1 MINRRQL
8 FGAAAAPFVN
18 LAAQTR
24 VDGLR
29 LDGLELL
36 VVRATKRTSWFFI
49 RLKTNKGLTG
59 LGECSDS
66 LGANFDDKALAGLRR
81 AVDFYYA
88 AIKDQPLNIESY
100 RNRARQRA
108 RTGGR
113 VEGTAFSAIEQ
124 AQWDLL
130 GKALGVPVYQLVG
143 GAIRTGLPVYANINR
158 ATTNRT
164 PEGFA
169 ANAAKAVAEGFRA
182 IKAAPF
188 DGFPKVTADLGIAC
202 IQAMRKAIGPDV
214 RLLIDVHSHFD
225 VNLAIDVAKRLEPEN
240 LGWYEEPVS
249 PLKIAET
256 RAIRKGIRQTMAGG
270 ESLFG
275 VEGFADLCRFKA
287 VEIIMPDVKHC
298 GGILEGR
305 NISAMAALDGVAVA
319 PHNPSGPV
327 ATAASA
333 QWCASIPNFDI
344 LEFQWNEVPWRG
356 DLVNPPERFV
366 KGTIAA
372 HATPGFG
379 IELNDRVVQ
388 AHATLS

>member
-1 MINRRQL
+1 MLNRRQL
-8 FGAAAAPFVN
+8 LSLGVMAPAALFG
-18 LAAQTR
+18 QSKTT
-24 VDGLR
+24 GLR
-29 LDGLELL
+29 LNGLEFFA
-36 VVRATKRTSWFFI
+36 VRATRRTSWFFI

-66 LGANFDDKALAGLRR
+66 LGANFDEKGLTRLRAAL
-81 AVDFYYA
+81 DHYYSI
-88 AIKDQPLNIESY
+88 IKDQPLNIEVY
-100 RNRARQRA
+100 RTRARQRA
-108 RTGGR
+108 LTGGR
-113 VEGTAFSAIEQ
+113 VEGTAFSALEQ

-130 GKALGVPVYQLVG
+130 GKALGAPVHQLIG
-143 GAIRTGLPVYANINR
+143 GAIRTEMPVYANINR
-158 ATTNRT
+158 ATTSRT

-169 ANAAKAVAEGFRA
+169 ANAAKAVAEGYRA

-188 DGFPKVTADLGIAC
+188 DGFPKVTADHGIAC
-202 IQAMRKAIGPDV
+202 IQAMRKATGADV
-214 RLLIDVHSHFD
+214 RLLIDVHSNFD
-225 VNLAIDVAKRLEPEN
+225 VKLAIDVAKRLEPEN

-249 PLKIAET
+249 PLKIEET
-256 RAIRKGIRQTMAGG
+256 RAIRKEISQTMAGG

-275 VEGFADLCRFKA
+275 VEGFADLCRTKA

-305 NISAMAALDGVAVA
+305 NISAMAALDGVKVA

-356 DLVNPPERFV
+356 DLIRPAERFV
-366 KGTIAA
+366 KGSITA
-372 HATPGFG
+372 HSTPGFG
-379 IELNDRVVQ
+379 IELNDRVVNS
-388 AHATLS
+388 HLTP